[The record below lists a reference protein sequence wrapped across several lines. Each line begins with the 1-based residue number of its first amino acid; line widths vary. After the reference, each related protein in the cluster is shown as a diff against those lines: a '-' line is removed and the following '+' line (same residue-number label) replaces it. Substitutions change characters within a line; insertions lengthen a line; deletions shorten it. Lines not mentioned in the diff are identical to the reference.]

1 METILKSATRTV
13 SIQPGKPTVTIG
25 ERINPTGKK
34 RLAEALREGN
44 IDYIIGEAQAQ
55 FEAGADIL
63 DINVGTT
70 GVDEVA
76 LVPRVLQA
84 VMTAVPLPVSLD
96 SSNPEVLKAGLE
108 AHRQIAPEG
117 KPLINS
123 ITGEDSRLAAV
134 LPLVAEY
141 KAAVIGLAMDDKG
154 IPATPTERLAVA
166 RKILSRAAE
175 FGIPPDD
182 ILLDC
187 LAMTVGADSQAGHN
201 TLESISLVKKE
212 TGNNMTLGVSNISHG
227 LPERDVV
234 TQTYLIMA
242 ILTGVNCPII
252 DVAKMRPAILSAD
265 LLLGRDEYAS
275 RYIKDFKKRQKRL
288 EALGKA

>member
-1 METILKSATRTV
+1 MQTTLRSATKEV
-13 SIQPGKPTVTIG
+13 VIQPGKPTITIG

-44 IDYIIGEAQAQ
+44 IDYVITEAVNQ
-55 FEAGADIL
+55 FEAGADVL

-76 LVPRVLQA
+76 LIPRVLRA
-84 VMTAVPLPVSLD
+84 VMSAVPLPVSLD
-96 SSNPEVLKAGLE
+96 SSNPDVLRAGLE
-108 AHRQIAPEG
+108 AHREIAPQG

-123 ITGEDSRLAAV
+123 ITGEDSRLEQV

-154 IPATPTERLAVA
+154 IPPTPQDRLVVA
-166 RKILSRAAE
+166 RKILQRAAE
-175 FGIPPDD
+175 FGVPPED
-182 ILLDC
+182 ILLDG
-187 LAMTVGADSQAGHN
+187 LAMTVGADSQAGRV
-201 TLESISLVKKE
+201 TLETIELFKQE
-212 TGNNMTLGVSNISHG
+212 LGNNMTLGVSNISHG

-242 ILTGVNCPII
+242 ILSGVNCPII
-252 DVAKMRPAILSAD
+252 DTAKMRPAILAAD

-288 EALGKA
+288 EAQAK

>member
-1 METILKSATRTV
+1 MQTILRSATKEV
-13 SIQPGKPTVTIG
+13 VIQPGKPTVTIG

-44 IDYIIGEAQAQ
+44 IDYVITEAVNQ
-55 FEAGADIL
+55 FEAGADVL

-76 LVPRVLQA
+76 LIPKVLRG
-84 VMTAVPLPVSLD
+84 VMGAVPLPVSLD
-96 SSNPEVLKAGLE
+96 SSNPDVLRAGLE
-108 AHRQIAPEG
+108 AHREIAPQG

-123 ITGEDSRLAAV
+123 ITGEDSRLEKV

-154 IPATPTERLAVA
+154 IPPTPQDRLVVA
-166 RKILSRAAE
+166 KKILQRAAE
-175 FGIPPDD
+175 FGVPPED
-182 ILLDC
+182 ILLDS
-187 LAMTVGADSQAGHN
+187 LAMTVGADSQAGRV
-201 TLESISLVKKE
+201 TLETIELFKE
-212 TGNNMTLGVSNISHG
+212 ELGNNMTLGVSNISHG

-242 ILTGVNCPII
+242 ILHGVNCPII
-252 DVAKMRPAILSAD
+252 DTAKMRPAILAAD
-265 LLLGRDEYAS
+265 LLLGRDEYAA

-288 EALGKA
+288 EAQSK

>member
-1 METILKSATRTV
+1 MQTTLRSATREV
-13 SIQPGKPTVTIG
+13 IIEPGKPTVTIG

-44 IDYIIGEAQAQ
+44 IDYVVAEAQSQ

-76 LVPRVLQA
+76 LIPKVIQA
-84 VMTAVPLPVSLD
+84 VMTAVPLPVSID
-96 SSNPEVLKAGLE
+96 SSNPEVLRAGLE
-108 AHRQIAPEG
+108 AYRQIAPQG

-123 ITGEDSRLAAV
+123 VTGEDSRLENV

-154 IPATPTERLAVA
+154 IPTTPAERITVA
-166 RKILSRAAE
+166 KKILQRAGQ
-175 FGIPPDD
+175 FGVPPED
-182 ILLDC
+182 ILIDC
-187 LAMTVGADSQAGHN
+187 LAMTVGADTKAGRV
-201 TLESISLVKKE
+201 TLEAISLAKQE
-212 TGNNMTLGVSNISHG
+212 LGNNMTLGVSNISHG

-242 ILTGVNCPII
+242 ILNGVNCPII
-252 DVAKMRPAILSAD
+252 DVAKMRPALLSAD

-288 EALGKA
+288 EAQAK

>member
-1 METILKSATRTV
+1 METILRSATREV
-13 SIQPGKPTVTIG
+13 RIQAGQPTVTIG

-44 IDYIIGEAQAQ
+44 IDYVVAEALAQ
-55 FEAGADIL
+55 FEAGADVL

-76 LVPRVLQA
+76 LIPKVLRA

-96 SSNPEVLKAGLE
+96 SSNPEVLRAGLQ
-108 AHRQIAPEG
+108 AHREIAPQG

-123 ITGEDSRLAAV
+123 ITGEESRLQSV

-154 IPATPTERLAVA
+154 IPATPEERLEVA
-166 RKILSRAAE
+166 KRILKRASE
-175 FGIPPDD
+175 FGIPKED

-187 LAMTVGADSQAGHN
+187 LAMTVGADSQAGRI
-201 TLESISLVKKE
+201 TLECIRLFKQE
-212 TGNNMTLGVSNISHG
+212 LGNNMTLGVSNISHG

-242 ILTGVNCPII
+242 ILSGVNCPII
-252 DVAKMRPAILSAD
+252 DTAKMRPAILAAD

-288 EALGKA
+288 EAQAK

>member
-1 METILKSATRTV
+1 METVLRSATREV
-13 SIQPGKPTVTIG
+13 HIQPGKPTVTIG

-34 RLAEALREGN
+34 RLAEALRDGN
-44 IDYIIGEAQAQ
+44 IDYVVTEALTQYD
-55 FEAGADIL
+55 AGADVL

-76 LVPRVLQA
+76 LIPKVLQA

-96 SSNPEVLKAGLE
+96 SSNPEVLKAGLKM
-108 AHRQIAPEG
+108 HHQIAPQG

-123 ITGEDSRLAAV
+123 VTGEDSRLESV

-141 KAAVIGLAMDDKG
+141 KAVVIGLAMDDKG
-154 IPATPTERLAVA
+154 IPATPEERLAVA
-166 RKILSRAAE
+166 KKILQRAAK
-175 FGIPPDD
+175 FGIPQED

-187 LAMTVGADSQAGHN
+187 LAMTVGADSQAGRI
-201 TLESISLVKKE
+201 TLEAIRLVKQE
-212 TGNNMTLGVSNISHG
+212 LGNNLTLGVSNISHG

-242 ILTGVNCPII
+242 ILNGVNCPII
-252 DVAKMRPAILSAD
+252 DTAKMRPAILAAD

-288 EALGKA
+288 EAQTK

>member
-1 METILKSATRTV
+1 METILRSATREV
-13 SIQPGKPTVTIG
+13 IIQPGKPTTTIG

-44 IDYIIGEAQAQ
+44 IDYVVTEAVAQ
-55 FEAGADIL
+55 YEAGADIL

-76 LVPRVLQA
+76 LIPKVLHA

-96 SSNPEVLKAGLE
+96 SSNPDVLRAGLQ
-108 AHRQIAPEG
+108 AHREIAPQG

-123 ITGEDSRLAAV
+123 ITGEETRLASV

-154 IPATPTERLAVA
+154 IPATPEERLAVA
-166 RKILSRAAE
+166 KKILQRAAQ
-175 FGIPPDD
+175 FGIPQED

-187 LAMTVGADSQAGHN
+187 LAMTVGADSQAGRI
-201 TLESISLVKKE
+201 TLDSIRLFKQE
-212 TGNNMTLGVSNISHG
+212 LGNNMTLGVSNISHG

-242 ILTGVNCPII
+242 ILSGVNCPII
-252 DVAKMRPAILSAD
+252 DVAKMRPAVLAAD

-288 EALGKA
+288 EAQAK

>member
-1 METILKSATRTV
+1 METTLRSATREIV
-13 SIQPGKPTVTIG
+13 IKPGSPTVTIG

-44 IDYIIGEAQAQ
+44 IDYVISEALAQ
-55 FEAGADIL
+55 YEAGADVL

-76 LVPRVLQA
+76 LIPKVLRA
-84 VMTAVPLPVSLD
+84 VMGAVPLPVSLD
-96 SSNPEVLKAGLE
+96 SSNPEVIRAGLQ
-108 AHRQIAPEG
+108 AHREIAPQG

-123 ITGEDSRLAAV
+123 VTAEDSRLEIV

-141 KAAVIGLAMDDKG
+141 KTAVIGLAMDDKG
-154 IPATPTERLAVA
+154 IPATPAERLEVA
-166 RKILSRAAE
+166 KKILRRAAE
-175 FGIPPDD
+175 FGIPPEDVL
-182 ILLDC
+182 IDC
-187 LAMTVGADSQAGHN
+187 LAMTVGADSQAGQI
-201 TLESISLVKKE
+201 TLDSIRLVKQE
-212 TGNNMTLGVSNISHG
+212 LGSNLTLGVSNISYG

-234 TQTYLIMA
+234 TQTFLIMA
-242 ILTGVNCPII
+242 LQCGVNCPII
-252 DVAKMRPAILSAD
+252 DVGKMRPAILATD

-288 EALGKA
+288 EAQVK

>member
-1 METILKSATRTV
+1 METILRSATREV
-13 SIQPGKPTVTIG
+13 IIQPGKPTVTIG

-44 IDYIIGEAQAQ
+44 IDYVVAEAQAQ
-55 FEAGADIL
+55 FEAGADVL

-76 LVPRVLQA
+76 LIPKVIRA

-96 SSNPEVLKAGLE
+96 SSNPEVLRAGLE
-108 AHRQIAPEG
+108 AHREIAPQG

-123 ITGEDSRLAAV
+123 ITGEDSRLESV

-154 IPATPTERLAVA
+154 IPATPEARLVVA
-166 RKILSRAAE
+166 KKILQHAGQ
-175 FGIPPDD
+175 FGVPPEDV
-182 ILLDC
+182 LLDC
-187 LAMTVGADSQAGHN
+187 LAMTVGADSQAGRI
-201 TLESISLVKKE
+201 TLDAIALVKQE
-212 TGNNMTLGVSNISHG
+212 LGNNMTLGVSNISHG
-227 LPERDVV
+227 LPERHVV
-234 TQTYLIMA
+234 TQTFLIMA
-242 ILTGVNCPII
+242 ILSGVNCPII
-252 DVAKMRPAILSAD
+252 DTAKMRPAILAAD

-288 EALGKA
+288 EAQSK